1 MKTMRLFPK
10 ILTIVSVLCLFGAG
24 LQPLQADAQS
34 FSAEQEKELEALFK
48 KFLADNPEAILKSV
62 DDYRAEQERK
72 SQQSAKDSL
81 KEYKDHF
88 KDNSLPLGGNPNG
101 DITVV
106 EFFDYNCGYCRKAFE
121 DLNKLIEQDGNL
133 RVVFQ
138 ELPILS
144 PSSKTMAEVALAAN
158 MQGKYFE
165 MHQALMDY
173 RGSQTA
179 DAYYKLAGDLGI
191 DVEKLKTDAKSA
203 EVQEQLKKTMEIAS
217 AVGIRGTPGFIIGD
231 EIYPGYI
238 GMDGLKNAIKK
249 ARDAK

>member
-1 MKTMRLFPK
+1 MKIMRLCPK
-10 ILTIVSVLCLFGAG
+10 ILTILSVLFLFGAG
-24 LQPLQADAQS
+24 LQPLQANAQS
-34 FSAEQEKELEALFK
+34 FSAEQKKELEELFK
-48 KFLADNPEAILKSV
+48 EFLADNPESILKSV

-88 KDNSLPLGGNPNG
+88 KDNSLPMAGNPSG
-101 DITVV
+101 DVTVV

-121 DLNKLIEQDGNL
+121 DLNNLINEDKNL

-144 PSSKTMAEVALAAN
+144 PSSKTMAEIALAAN

-165 MHQALMDY
+165 MHRALMDY

-179 DAYYKLAGDLGI
+179 DEYYKLAQNLGL
-191 DVEKLKTDAKSA
+191 DVEKLKTDSQSA
-203 EVQEQLKKTMEIAS
+203 EVQDHLKKTMDIAS

-238 GMDGLKNAIKK
+238 GMDGLKSAIKK
-249 ARDAK
+249 ARDAN